1 MKTGYLLSELASQLN
16 VTFHGEDVFIT
27 QVASLE
33 NACPS
38 HIAFFNEERYKNQL
52 EASSASAIIISE
64 KYRHLTDKP
73 CLLFKDPYLGFAKV
87 AILLNPPTSACP
99 GIHQHTHISTTA
111 KLAQSAEIGAFVS
124 IGERT
129 KIGERVII
137 HPGCHIAND
146 VEIGDDSILY
156 PRVTVYAH
164 CLLGKRV
171 IVQAGASIGSDGFGN
186 VKEGDAWLSIPQ
198 LGRVI
203 IEEDVHIGANT
214 TIDRGT
220 LDDTIIRQ
228 GARLDNQI
236 QIAHNVVIG
245 PHTAIAAC
253 VGIAGGAKI
262 GAHCMIG
269 GAVSINGHINIVDN
283 VVILGATSIIGSINK
298 PGVYGGPYPMQKH
311 KEWLQNAAHIRR
323 LKNLYERIKK
333 LEKHHTQDNSQ

>member
-1 MKTGYLLSELASQLN
+1 MNTGYLLSELASKLN

-33 NACPS
+33 NAGPTD
-38 HIAFFNEERYKNQL
+38 IAFFNEERYKNQL
-52 EASSASAIIISE
+52 EASNASAIIISE
-64 KYRHLTDKP
+64 KYRHLTGKP
-73 CLLFKDPYLGFAKV
+73 CLLCKDPYLGFAKV
-87 AILLNPPTSACP
+87 ARLLNPSVPAHPS
-99 GIHQHTHISTTA
+99 IHQYADISTTA
-111 KLAQSAEIGAFVS
+111 KLALSAEISAFVT
-124 IGERT
+124 IGERA

-137 HPGCHIAND
+137 HPGCHIADD

-186 VKEGDAWLSIPQ
+186 VKESGEWLSIPQ
-198 LGRVI
+198 LGRVV
-203 IEEDVHIGANT
+203 IEDDVHIGANT

-245 PHTAIAAC
+245 CHTAIAAC
-253 VGIAGGAKI
+253 VGIAGGTKI
-262 GAHCMIG
+262 GAHCMVG
-269 GAVSINGHINIVDN
+269 GAVSINGHIDIVDN
-283 VVILGATSIIGSINK
+283 VVILGATSIIGSIRK
-298 PGVYGGPYPMQKH
+298 PGVYGGPYPMQTH
-311 KEWLQNAAHIRR
+311 KEWLQNAAQIRR
-323 LKNLYERIKK
+323 LKNLYNRIKK
-333 LEKHHTQDNSQ
+333 LEKPNAQDNSQ